1 MMTRDDIQMYS
12 WTSVQKDKGESLK
25 GNVFRLTILLR
36 T

>member
-25 GNVFRLTILLR
+25 GNVLDLPSY
-36 T
+36 